1 MNKKRKILLVALLV
15 CTFTDAQTV
24 DWPEIQTEAKPAAR
38 WWWMGSAV
46 DKENITRNLDAYAK
60 AGMGTMEVT
69 PIYGVQ
75 GNEANEIPFL
85 SLPWMEMLQYTESEA
100 ARLGMQID
108 MNTGTGWPF
117 GGPEVGIEDAAGKL
131 LITEYELKGGEL
143 LKEKIEVTDS
153 RQQPYAKLNRLMA
166 YSDKGRCI
174 DVTDKVTKDGR
185 LQWKAPKDNWKLI
198 AVFCGKTFQK
208 VKRAAPGGEGY
219 VMDHLSARAV
229 KNYLERFERAFE
241 SSETPYPHNFFN
253 DSYEVYKAD
262 WTENL
267 FDEFAIRRGY
277 KLEEHLPEFLS
288 ERRTDAV
295 ARIISDY
302 RETMAE
308 LLLEN
313 FTRQWTEWAHSHGS
327 QTRNQAH
334 GSPGNL
340 IDLYAT
346 VDIPECEGFGI
357 SDFGIRGLR
366 KDSLTRPNDSDL
378 SMLKYA
384 SSAAHIAGKPYT
396 TSETFTWLTEHF
408 RTSLSQCKPDIDLM
422 FVSGVNHTYFHGTTY
437 SPAEAAWPGWKF
449 YAAVDMSPTNSI
461 WRDAPAFFDYIT
473 RCQSFLQMG
482 KPDNDFLIYLPV
494 YDMWQEQDGRLL
506 MFDIHK
512 MAKRA
517 PRFIDAVHRINDAGY
532 DLDYISDNFI
542 RSLTCVNGK
551 LVTSGGTAYHALLI
565 PGARLMPDDV
575 LAKLWSLADE
585 GATVVFLEQFPQDV
599 PGYARLEARRA
610 AFRKLMEQK
619 DKVRKGRIIFGT
631 DYERTLAETGVL
643 PEAMKTEY
651 GLSCIRRTNEEGNH
665 YFISALKAE
674 DTEGWIPLGV
684 QAKSAMIYNPVNGES
699 GKAAVRQADGC
710 TEVYLQLA
718 SGESLLLKTF
728 AGSDIQASAWDY
740 WHPASE
746 GEKMPNRW
754 GFRFVESI
762 PVVTAAP
769 DSVELDSWTEL
780 SANEVKNTM
789 GTACYSLKFHHDNS
803 AVPEWMLDLG
813 DVRESAR
820 VRVNGK
826 EVTVLWSIPF
836 RCLIGRYL
844 HPGENTLEVEVT
856 NLPANRIA
864 DMDRR
869 QIPWRIFKDANIVSL
884 HYKKSGYENWQPVPS
899 GLLGPVKL
907 IPMKEV
913 LF

>member
-1 MNKKRKILLVALLV
+1 MTDKNKIMNRKITILLGGLLM
-15 CTFTDAQTV
+15 CASMGAQQV

-46 DKENITRNLDAYAK
+46 DKENLTRNLDAYAK
-60 AGMGTMEVT
+60 AGMGTMEIT
-69 PIYGVQ
+69 PIYGVK

-85 SLPWMEMLQYTESEA
+85 SSPWMEMLQYTKSEA

-131 LITEYELKGGEL
+131 FITEYEWKGGEPF
-143 LKEKIEVTDS
+143 KEKIVVADS
-153 RQQPYAKLNRLMA
+153 KQLPYAKLSRLMA

-185 LQWKAPKDNWKLI
+185 LQWKAPKGNWKLI
-198 AVFCGKTFQK
+198 AAFCGKTFQK

-241 SSETPYPHNFFN
+241 SSKTPYPHNFFN

-288 ERRTDAV
+288 EKRTDTV

-327 QTRNQAH
+327 KTRNQAH

-346 VDIPECEGFGI
+346 VDVPECEGFGL
-357 SDFGIRGLR
+357 SDFNIRGLR

-422 FVSGVNHTYFHGTTY
+422 FISGVNHTYFHGTTY

-461 WRDAPAFFDYIT
+461 WRDAPAFFDYIA

-551 LVTSGGTAYHALLI
+551 LVTSGGTAYRALLI

-585 GATVVFLEQFPQDV
+585 GATIVFLEQFPQDV
-599 PGYARLEARRA
+599 PGYAQLETRRA

-619 DKVRKGRIIFGT
+619 DKERKGRIIFGT

-643 PEAMKTEY
+643 PEAMKTEN
-651 GLSCIRRTNEEGNH
+651 GLSCIRRANEEGNH

-684 QAKSAMIYNPVNGES
+684 QAESAMIYNPVNGES
-699 GKAAVRQADGC
+699 GKAAVRQADGR

-718 SGESLLLKTF
+718 SGESLFLKTF
-728 AGSDIQASAWDY
+728 AGSDIQASAWNY

-746 GEKMPNRW
+746 GKKYRID
-754 GFRFVESI
+754 G
-762 PVVTAAP
+762 
-769 DSVELDSWTEL
+769 DSALW
-780 SANEVKNTM
+780 K
-789 GTACYSLKFHHDNS
+789 
-803 AVPEWMLDLG
+803 
-813 DVRESAR
+813 VRR
-820 VRVNGK
+820 
-826 EVTVLWSIPF
+826 L
-836 RCLIGRYL
+836 
-844 HPGENTLEVEVT
+844 
-856 NLPANRIA
+856 
-864 DMDRR
+864 
-869 QIPWRIFKDANIVSL
+869 
-884 HYKKSGYENWQPVPS
+884 
-899 GLLGPVKL
+899 
-907 IPMKEV
+907 
-913 LF
+913 